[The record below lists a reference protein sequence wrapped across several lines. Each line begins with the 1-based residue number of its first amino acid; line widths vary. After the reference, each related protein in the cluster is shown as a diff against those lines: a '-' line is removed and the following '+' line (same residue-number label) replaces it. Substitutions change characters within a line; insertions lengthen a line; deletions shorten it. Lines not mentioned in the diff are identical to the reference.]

1 MDNTRLASSVFKRL
15 FFLMEEPLVPFAFYD
30 KAVQAGGADVQR
42 CAQVT
47 ETLPLPNRMVLTMLF
62 ELLATYMDH
71 PLNALNAHG
80 FAVCFTPSLI
90 RWWGVWVWSD
100 V

>member
-1 MDNTRLASSVFKRL
+1 MDNTRLTSSVFKRL
-15 FFLMEEPLVPFAFYD
+15 FFLMEEPLVPFSYYERV
-30 KAVQAGGADVQR
+30 VQAGSAGVQD
-42 CAQVT
+42 CIQVT
-47 ETLPLPNRMVLTMLF
+47 ETLPLPNRTVLVMLF

-90 RWWGVWVWSD
+90 RW
-100 V
+100 